1 MPLTDDIVRFS
12 KFETACS
19 LEIVNFEAFATRI
32 TYELI
37 FKKGF
42 VFACCCRIN
51 GALIPTAKA
60 RE

>member
-42 VFACCCRIN
+42 GFSC
-51 GALIPTAKA
+51 
-60 RE
+60 